1 METWRLATID
11 VGTNTVLL
19 LIVEIDHRGDFRILE
34 DRAEIT
40 RLGEGVQQNGVLG
53 QGGQQRTLDV
63 LRGYYERC
71 QDLDVQEI
79 KIAGT
84 SALRE
89 AANASDD
96 DAKALAKWATN
107 GRSFH
112 RIRATVQMAERFS
125 KIHVKIGELD
135 LGGYLINVEN
145 GTLDL
150 RTGKLRDHHRSDRG
164 CRQGRVGARARTHP
178 PRDCVN
184 GIEWDCR

>member
-1 METWRLATID
+1 MDTWRLATID

-71 QDLDVQEI
+71 QDLNVQEI
-79 KIAGT
+79 KITGT

-89 AANASDD
+89 AANSSDFT
-96 DAKALAKWATN
+96 ACL
-107 GRSFH
+107 R
-112 RIRATVQMAERFS
+112 Q
-125 KIHVKIGELD
+125 EL
-135 LGGYLINVEN
+135 G
-145 GTLDL
+145 
-150 RTGKLRDHHRSDRG
+150 
-164 CRQGRVGARARTHP
+164 
-178 PRDCVN
+178 
-184 GIEWDCR
+184 